1 VKTKKPHR
9 FFFHLNKP
17 RTREAG
23 LPVWSFHYEG
33 TCYIANKIVCDVPLE
48 TKSNK
53 RQPYAVVQG
62 MARTVRMHAQS
73 DGTVEIH
80 ASL

>member
-1 VKTKKPHR
+1 MKTKKPHR

-48 TKSNK
+48 TKANK
-53 RQPYAVVQG
+53 RQPLAVVQG
-62 MARTVRMHAQS
+62 MARTVRMHAQP